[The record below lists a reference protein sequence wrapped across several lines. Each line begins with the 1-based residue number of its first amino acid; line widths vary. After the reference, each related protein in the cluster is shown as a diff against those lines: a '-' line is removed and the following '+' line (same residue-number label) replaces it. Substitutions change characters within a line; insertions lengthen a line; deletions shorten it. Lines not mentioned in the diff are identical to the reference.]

1 MTENKDMPA
10 LQAVGENGKP
20 TDMGVVEDAGVAFDP
35 TTQHLDL
42 TKDEKRRTTALMMAI
57 QAYNN
62 LIIKDAMM
70 LRETADL
77 ARRNEGPV
85 IRPATMNAMV
95 EAAIQF
101 DLFISGAYVLRPQS
115 SEGQP
120 APTEVATPK
129 NENLDAPSR

>member
-1 MTENKDMPA
+1 MPA
-10 LQAVGENGKP
+10 QGHIPGDDAPTLQAIDSHGRP
-20 TDMGVVEDAGVAFDP
+20 ADMAVLEEAGVAFDP

-57 QAYNN
+57 QAYSN
-62 LIIKDAMM
+62 LIIKDA
-70 LRETADL
+70 LYLEKAADL

-101 DLFISGAYVLRPQS
+101 DFFIAGGYGAANPR
-115 SEGQP
+115 EM
-120 APTEVATPK
+120 E
-129 NENLDAPSR
+129 SRDNDDQAADG